1 MARRWPGARSQDQP
15 GEAQA
20 SGWAGPQQAA
30 QGGAG
35 PGHGLAFTRNLWSPA
50 TCCRGVPAPMRPGT
64 RCLSQHHELPDEN
77 AGSRQ
82 GRDQT
87 PATDPRPARPTAPG
101 ACPRPCG
108 VNAVCES
115 SRATRSR
122 NARAKNVFRAC
133 LGRRRA
139 PGRGPH
145 LAHLRAACRLLSGP
159 ERHDRARADVTLSA
173 AGPRDPWSPKR
184 PSPRLRGRRGRPS
197 GPGLRIPV
205 AQTLPGPPGSSARGP
220 GRCCGLRDG
229 GTWLAVGPAVWRGTA
244 AAPGFSEAWTL
255 GRGSGARLST
265 PWSQ

>member
-1 MARRWPGARSQDQP
+1 MPNTPSNPDPHTSRTEAGPRPPREPSRPDTRGCSQGRAPGGQGAGVCAHHCSAVSSGLLVLGSDGDHRGGELCRSTQGWRGAGPERAARTGRVKPGPRAGP
-15 GEAQA
+15 GR
-20 SGWAGPQQAA
+20 AGPQQAA

-35 PGHGLAFTRNLWSPA
+35 PGDGLAFTRNLWSPA

-101 ACPRPCG
+101 ACPRPRG
-108 VNAVCES
+108 VDTACES

-122 NARAKNVFRAC
+122 NARAKNVFQAC

-145 LAHLRAACRLLSGP
+145 LAHLRAVCQLLSGP
-159 ERHDRARADVTLSA
+159 ERHGRARE
-173 AGPRDPWSPKR
+173 
-184 PSPRLRGRRGRPS
+184 
-197 GPGLRIPV
+197 
-205 AQTLPGPPGSSARGP
+205 QT
-220 GRCCGLRDG
+220 
-229 GTWLAVGPAVWRGTA
+229 
-244 AAPGFSEAWTL
+244 
-255 GRGSGARLST
+255 
-265 PWSQ
+265 